1 MNLPLES
8 RVERLNRMIS
18 ESRII
23 RNDWSGTDEQ
33 GRETASLLAALSPE
47 AGEAKGAWAC
57 PAEVMPRWFAHLT
70 PWMDANSSTA
80 EWSQMIRRYAACA
93 ARWSVLDEAA
103 WRRVEIAARRAAVEE
118 AMRHTSEERV
128 LAACREVLTW
138 LDDDMPES
146 SHAAVKE
153 AAWAAKA
160 ALVELW
166 ALAAVAEAEAA
177 GAVAAVAAT
186 EAEAWAAASAAWAAA
201 WAAKAASAW
210 AEKAK
215 CAAADRIVD
224 AVLSALET
232 ECGVCE

>member
-153 AAWAAKA
+153 AAWAA
-160 ALVELW
+160 VELW